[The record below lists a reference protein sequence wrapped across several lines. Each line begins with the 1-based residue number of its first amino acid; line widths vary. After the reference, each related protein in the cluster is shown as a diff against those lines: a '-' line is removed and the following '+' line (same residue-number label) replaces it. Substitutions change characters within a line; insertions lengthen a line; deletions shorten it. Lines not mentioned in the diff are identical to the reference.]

1 MIFSIFSP
9 LLLFPF
15 VSAAGVHRLKLQ
27 KIQLQNHN
35 PLLET
40 AYLAEK
46 YGGQQQTPLMG
57 AGGAGR
63 QLRASR
69 PSKNEDGDDL
79 LWTQEMIF
87 GGGHNV
93 PLSSK
98 CWSSNLLPSIGQR
111 LFVRFHERP
120 VLHDNYSRYSTS
132 GGVL

>member
-1 MIFSIFSP
+1 M
-9 LLLFPF
+9 
-15 VSAAGVHRLKLQ
+15 SAAGVHRLKLQ

-63 QLRASR
+63 QLKASR

-98 CWSSNLLPSIGQR
+98 CKSMNLLPSICER
-111 LFVRFHERP
+111 LSVRFHECS
-120 VLHDNYSRYSTS
+120 VLHDNYSW
-132 GGVL
+132 